1 MKHRTMWSVLSLIA
15 VLAVGSYPLAAQP
28 WQGSPGF
35 PGSSEGEP
43 STEGPGE
50 PPTETPGEPPA
61 VDDCLSEVIV
71 ISPGQEVEFSAST
84 TLTGVWSAAFG
95 TVSTSGVYAAPATVP
110 PDGIDTVDFVGSDGS
125 FLSFIVA
132 VQPPGIVP
140 MPSTALSW
148 TDEGSA
154 ATPPT
159 LPGEPPSSFGTST
172 VSSAPSMSAVGVSAV
187 TPLST
192 LLIGG
197 ESMVTVPPLS
207 VVSTLPLSTT
217 LYAQSNA
224 PLKKARKC
232 GVLPLPPWKGDSCTG
247 NGERATIGPMQTTS
261 YSGQENMPPIRV
273 STRLQG
279 RIKSVFGIDVS
290 AEATFPVSRQVKR
303 YRQWYNKDVYRCVNG
318 QWKFAY
324 TRQCSRTGV
333 EYFAWSPVWAAL
345 VYGYPPSGVQWS
357 SWSCRNV

>member
-1 MKHRTMWSVLSLIA
+1 MKHRTMWSVLLLIA
-15 VLAVGSYPLAAQP
+15 VLAVGAYPLAAQP
-28 WQGSPGF
+28 WRGSPGV

-43 STEGPGE
+43 SPEAPPIEGPGE
-50 PPTETPGEPPA
+50 PPA
-61 VDDCLSEVIV
+61 VNDCLSEVIV
-71 ISPGQEVEFSAST
+71 ISPGQEVEFSASI

-95 TVSTSGVYAAPATVP
+95 TVSTSGVYSAPATVP

-132 VQPPGIVP
+132 VQSPGIVP

-148 TDEGSA
+148 TYEGSA
-154 ATPPT
+154 TTPST

-172 VSSAPSMSAVGVSAV
+172 FSSAPLMSAVGVSAV
-187 TPLST
+187 TTLST

-207 VVSTLPLSTT
+207 VVSTLPLTTT

-232 GVLPLPPWKGDSCTG
+232 GVLPLPPWKGESCTG
-247 NGERATIGPMQTTS
+247 NGERATIGPTQTTS
-261 YSGQENMPPIRV
+261 YSGQENMPPITI
-273 STRLQG
+273 STGLKAS
-279 RIKSVFGIDVS
+279 IKSIFGLDVS
-290 AEATFPVSRQVKR
+290 VGATFPVSRQVKR

-318 QWKFAY
+318 QWKFEY

-333 EYFAWSPVWAAL
+333 EYFAWSPSWAAL